1 MAVKIR
7 PMAYVVEPGRVE
19 IREVPLPDL
28 GVRDVQIA
36 VRAATICG
44 SDLHLFKGKH
54 PAVGL
59 PTPVGHELA
68 GEVVAVG
75 TEVKKVRPGD
85 RVAVE
90 PVIACGE
97 CTYCLR
103 GQYHLC
109 VDISFQYRRGQG
121 SFTTDFIAPERWV
134 HILPET
140 ASFAEGALL
149 EPLAVAL
156 HAQAKSGLQM
166 GDHSLIFGAGAIGLL
181 LLQAVR
187 LAGGGETWVVD
198 VNNYRLKLA
207 SQLGATHVLNNLTV
221 DVLQEV
227 MAGTAG
233 FGVDRAFE
241 AIGLQTTLVQAL
253 QALRKGGQAILVGLF
268 EQKAIE
274 IPANIFVQ
282 REITLAGSQGYCWDF
297 QTGVALLAQKR
308 VDLHRLITHEY
319 RLEQIQAAFDTLM
332 DRGSQAMK
340 VVVKSDDQFT

>member
-1 MAVKIR
+1 MTDKTR
-7 PMAYVVEPGRVE
+7 PMVFVVEPGRVE
-19 IREVPLPDL
+19 IRDVPIPEL
-28 GVRDVQIA
+28 GAQDVHIK
-36 VRAATICG
+36 VRAATVCG

-59 PTPVGHELA
+59 PTAVGHELA

-75 TEVKKVRPGD
+75 PAVRHIKLGD

-97 CTYCLR
+97 CVYCQR

-134 HILPET
+134 HRLPEQ
-140 ASFAEGALL
+140 ASYAEGALL

-156 HAQAKSGLQM
+156 HAQGKSGIQL
-166 GDHSLIFGAGAIGLL
+166 GDRSLIFGAGAIGLL

-187 LAGGGETWVVD
+187 QAGGGEIWVVD
-198 VNNYRLKLA
+198 VNDYRLQMA
-207 SQLGATHVLNNLTV
+207 SRFGATRVVNNLSAN
-221 DVLQEV
+221 LIQEV
-227 MAGTAG
+227 MEHTDGLG
-233 FGVDRAFE
+233 MDRSFE

-253 QALRKGGQAILVGLF
+253 QALRKGGLAVLVGLF
-268 EQKAIE
+268 EQTAIE

-282 REITLAGSQGYCWDF
+282 REIGLVGSQGYCWDF
-297 QTGVALLAQKR
+297 QKG
-308 VDLHRLITHEY
+308 VDLLSRGQVDLQGLITHTFS
-319 RLEQIQAAFDTLM
+319 LEQIQAAFDTLM
-332 DRGSQAMK
+332 DRDNQAMK
-340 VVVKSDDQFT
+340 VVVNIDV

>member
-1 MAVKIR
+1 MAAKTR
-7 PMAYVVEPGRVE
+7 PMVYVVEPGRLE
-19 IREVPLPDL
+19 IREVPLPEL
-28 GVRDVQIA
+28 GAKDVHIR

-54 PAVGL
+54 PAVEL

-75 TEVKKVRPGD
+75 PEVKQNRPGD

-97 CTYCLR
+97 CIYCLR

-134 HILPET
+134 HILPEA

-156 HAQAKSGLQM
+156 HAQAKSGLQV
-166 GDHSLIFGAGAIGLL
+166 GDRSLIFGAGAIGLL
-181 LLQAVR
+181 ILQAVR

-198 VNNYRLKLA
+198 VNDYRLQMA
-207 SQLGATHVLNNLTV
+207 AHFGATQVWNNLTI
-221 DVLQEV
+221 DLLQEV
-227 MAGTAG
+227 IQRTRGL
-233 FGVDRAFE
+233 GVDRTFE

-253 QALRKGGQAILVGLF
+253 QALRKGGQAVLVGLF
-268 EQKAIE
+268 EQTAIE

-282 REITLAGSQGYCWDF
+282 REIGLTGSQGYCWDF
-297 QTGVALLAQKR
+297 QTGIELLAQER
-308 VDLHRLITHEY
+308 IDLQGLITHEY
-319 RLEQIQAAFDTLM
+319 GLEDIQVAFDSLM
-332 DRGSQAMK
+332 DRGNRAMK
-340 VVVKSDDQFT
+340 VVVKV